1 MNTATL
7 LESLQSDLST
17 LKTNVAAKG
26 VEVTESDNFTTLA
39 AKVANIPSGGA
50 TDIYKV
56 ASIAERDALTGV
68 NEGDICVVY
77 ASSIVNW
84 QKDTQASSII
94 FPETVMLPSAYEGDY
109 WGRLENADESSSS
122 YFDGNIQLMQQEFR
136 LDGYSDAFDLR
147 VSYSSEDGITFVRQE
162 FRAEDMGTGES
173 YIDGNTV
180 NLPITV
186 KLRSEGSEYDKALG
200 YFMQTGSMTFDGIFS
215 YKDGSWGYT
224 NIGLNEN
231 GSNYLTGYKGYT
243 NSGLITGTFPQGTK
257 RDLNF
262 IVNNRVGSFKVDD
275 CSYLFSDVHLKLTEL
290 GFSLDTSD
298 CTNMESM
305 FKECSKLINLDLSN
319 LNTTN
324 VVKTEDMFTYCTGLE
339 TINFSN
345 RNFANLKTCRTM
357 FYHCLNLV
365 SVDFSGVLPANKI
378 KEANHMFYDCS
389 SLKTIDLSFIH
400 NLMGDYENPNQNEIY
415 LYNMFSNCSALE
427 SVDLRN
433 MNFDYAYTQNSRVT
447 TSSMFS
453 SCTSLKKI
461 DMRSFTFD
469 KVHTHTNMFGTT
481 ASNGVPNNCL
491 IIVKD
496 ATQKSWIN
504 TNYSRLT
511 NVQTVAEYEAS
522 QGA

>member
-1 MNTATL
+1 MDTATL
-7 LESLQSDLST
+7 LESLQNDMAT

-26 VEVTESDNFTTLA
+26 VEVSEEDNFTTLA

-50 TDIYKV
+50 TDIYRV

-77 ASSIVNW
+77 ASSSGNW
-84 QKDTQASSII
+84 QSDTEASVIT
-94 FPETVMLPSAYEGDY
+94 FPETVVSGYTPANGSILDTNGESIGYFS
-109 WGRLENADESSSS
+109 LDES
-122 YFDGNIQLMQQEFR
+122 F
-136 LDGYSDAFDLR
+136 FDLR
-147 VSYSSEDGITFVRQE
+147 ASNESFDLQVVY
-162 FRAEDMGTGES
+162 ES
-173 YIDGNTV
+173 YDGETYNRTTFDANDWSSDKSLINGDTV
-180 NLPITV
+180 TLPISI
-186 KLRSEGSEYDKALG
+186 KLSDFRDAVG
-200 YFMQTGSMTFDGIFS
+200 YFMQVSSTTFGGLFS
-215 YKDGSWGYT
+215 YNDGSWGYT

-345 RNFANLKTCRTM
+345 RDFANLKTCRTM
-357 FYHCLNLV
+357 FYHCSNLV

-378 KEANHMFYDCS
+378 KEANHMFCDCS
-389 SLKTIDLSFIH
+389 SLKTIDLSFIY

-433 MNFDYAYTQNSRVT
+433 MNFDYAYTQNSKVIA
-447 TSSMFS
+447 SGMFS

-469 KVHTHTNMFGTT
+469 KVYTHTNMFGAT